1 MADES
6 EDVLDLEDEL
16 EDQGETPEDDDQQ
29 GADEGDDADE
39 TLIGFE
45 DEDPIQAE
53 PENSVVRRLRD
64 QLETEKKL
72 RKEAQAKIPKVEV
85 GNKPDLWEDC
95 EGDPDKFE
103 AALNA
108 YNARKAAAEAEA
120 ARATTTNEGARQ
132 EYNTEL
138 AEYAQQRTKIARPD
152 FDVAETVVT
161 TKLNEVQQSVLVMAS
176 KNKAALIY
184 ALGKSPER
192 LDALASIENP
202 IKLAVAINEMERSL
216 KVQARRKAPDPEP
229 RMRGGTPAG
238 GIGKTA
244 EQLEKQADKTG
255 DSSALIKHR
264 YEQKQA
270 AKKR

>member
-1 MADES
+1 MADEP

-16 EDQGETPEDDDQQ
+16 DDQDETPEDEQQ
-29 GADEGDDADE
+29 DAEEGDDADE

-85 GNKPDLWEDC
+85 GAKPDLWEDC

-103 AALNA
+103 KALDA
-108 YNARKAAAEAEA
+108 WRDRKSAAEAEA
-120 ARATTTNEGARQ
+120 AQVTTANTGAR
-132 EYNTEL
+132 EEFNTEL
-138 AEYAQQRTKIARPD
+138 AEYAQQKTKLARPD

-161 TKLNEVQQSVLVMAS
+161 SRLNEVQQSVLVMAS

-192 LDALASIENP
+192 LDTLAGIENP
-202 IKLAVAINEMERSL
+202 IKLAIAVGDMERSL
-216 KVQARRKAPDPEP
+216 KVQARKKAPDPEP
-229 RMRGGTPAG
+229 RMRGGTPSPGSADAKEAKL
-238 GIGKTA
+238 I
-244 EQLEKQADKTG
+244 EQAQKSG
-255 DSSALIKHR
+255 DSSALIKYR
-264 YEQKQA
+264 YEKSQE